1 MQKEAQARI
10 KINKLLEESGWRFLD
25 TAEGKANVQLE
36 TGVVF
41 SSLGPDFEQVPK
53 GFIDFLLLDVDG
65 KPLVVV
71 EAKKESIDPLSAKEQ
86 ARVYARNAN
95 ARYII
100 LTNGNLHYFW
110 DTIHGNPETI
120 SRFPSQ
126 ESVTQFQTYT
136 PNPSALADM
145 PVDSDYI
152 MRTQI
157 PSYDTDPSYQNE
169 DTRAEYI
176 RTKKLRPLRKYQV
189 DAIHALQKA
198 TRKGNNRYLF
208 EMATG
213 TGKTLTSAAVI
224 KLFLRSGNA
233 KRVLFLVDRLE
244 LEDQAY
250 KAFVEYMRN
259 DYTTL
264 IYKENMDTWRKA
276 EIVVSTVQT
285 MLSSDRYRKVFSPT
299 DFELVI
305 SDEAHRSIGGNSRA
319 VFEYFVGYKLGLTAT
334 PKDYLRGFDSEG
346 SNSQREF
353 ERRELLSTYRTF
365 GCQPGEPT
373 FSYSLIDGVK
383 DGFLINPSVV
393 DARTEITTELLSE
406 KGYAVHTVSDD
417 GQAIDD
423 TFHGRDFER
432 KFFNQETNIAM
443 CKAFLD
449 NGLLDPIA
457 EKFDKPL
464 FGKSIIF
471 CISQRHAAKVT
482 NILNKLALSK
492 WPGLYDQSNFA
503 VQVTS
508 QVRDAQQMTNQFANN
523 TLLGRSSI
531 LEGYDTS
538 KARVAVTVGM
548 MTTGYD
554 CQDILN
560 LALMRPVFSPADF
573 VQIKGRG
580 TRKFQ
585 FDYENPDTRTRV
597 AIDKDLFKF
606 FDFFA
611 NCEYF
616 EKDFDYNEKLSL
628 PRISKE
634 TVADESEKGS
644 SETEYVDEN
653 GQKVFR
659 GPVTLNEDDDVKSV
673 KETSVGSSGMRID
686 RESFRKAIDE
696 DVIGNEKLKTMWEN
710 GDAEGAEAYTRTEIF
725 DKPKYFLNLD
735 KVRSMF
741 NIDRR
746 LTMKEFLEFAFNKR
760 DRFAMKDELLDSE
773 WEKFVETHDVD
784 QQHYADAKHFFKAYI
799 TDPEIREIIENKQYA
814 ELYQS
819 PVMSFEEFE
828 RLNGFKTI
836 IPQYVKDYVSLNTFM
851 N

>member
-1 MQKEAQARI
+1 MQREAQARI
-10 KINKLLEESGWRFLD
+10 KINKFLEESGWRFFD
-25 TAEGKANVQLE
+25 SNEGKANVQLE
-36 TGVVF
+36 TGVDF
-41 SSLGPDFEQVPK
+41 SSLGPDFENVPK
-53 GFIDFLLLDVDG
+53 GFIDFLLLDADG

-71 EAKKESIDPLSAKEQ
+71 EAKRESIDPLSAKEQ
-86 ARVYARNAN
+86 ARLYARNVN

-120 SRFPSQ
+120 SRFPTQ

-136 PNPSALADM
+136 PNPSALADTQ
-145 PVDSDYI
+145 VDFDYI
-152 MRTQI
+152 MRTQMAA
-157 PSYDTDPSYQNE
+157 YDADPAYKDES
-169 DTRAEYI
+169 TRGEYI
-176 RTKKLRPLRKYQV
+176 KAKRLRALRKYQV
-189 DAIHALQKA
+189 EAIKALQNA
-198 TRKGNNRYLF
+198 TRQGKNRYLF

-224 KLFLRSGNA
+224 KLFLKSGNA

-244 LEDQAY
+244 LENQAY
-250 KAFVEYMRN
+250 KAFVEYLRN
-259 DYTTL
+259 DYTTV
-264 IYKENMDTWRKA
+264 IYKDNQDTWQRA

-285 MLSSDRYRKVFSPT
+285 MLAGDRYRKAFSPT

-334 PKDYLRGFDSEG
+334 PKDYLRGFDAEG

-406 KGYAVHTVSDD
+406 KGYAVHAVNDD
-417 GQAIDD
+417 GEAVDD
-423 TFHGRDFER
+423 VFHGRDFER
-432 KFFNQETNIAM
+432 NFFNQETNIAM
-443 CKAFLD
+443 CKAFID
-449 NGLLDPIA
+449 NGLVDPIA
-457 EKFDKPL
+457 DKYGKTL

-471 CISQRHAAKVT
+471 CISQRHAAKIT
-482 NILNKLALSK
+482 NILNKLAQTK
-492 WPGLYDQSNFA
+492 WPGVYDQSNFA
-503 VQVTS
+503 VQITS

-523 TLLGRSSI
+523 ALLGRSSV

-573 VQIKGRG
+573 VQMKGRG

-585 FDYENPDTRTRV
+585 FEYEDPDTRENNT
-597 AIDKDLFKF
+597 AEKTLFKF

-616 EKDFDYNEKLSL
+616 ENDFDYNEKIKL
-628 PRISKE
+628 PNISKKSD
-634 TVADESEKGS
+634 TKESVDSSTGS
-644 SETEYVDEN
+644 EYVDET

-673 KETSVGSSGMRID
+673 KETAVGVTGMRID

-696 DVIGNEKLKTMWEN
+696 DVLGNEKLKAMWDN
-710 GDAEGAEAYTRTEIF
+710 GDTEGAETLVRTEIF
-725 DKPKYFLNLD
+725 DKPKYFLNLE
-735 KVRSMF
+735 KIRSVF
-741 NIDRR
+741 NVDRR
-746 LTMKEFLEFAFNKR
+746 LSVKEFLEFVFQKR
-760 DRFAMKDELLDSE
+760 DHFAMKDELLDSE
-773 WEKFVETHDVD
+773 WEKFAETHEVD
-784 QQHYADAKHFFKAYI
+784 QEHYVDAKHFFKAYI

-814 ELYQS
+814 DLYHS
-819 PVMSFEEFE
+819 PVLSFEEFE

>member
-10 KINKLLEESGWRFLD
+10 KINKLLEESGWRFID

-120 SRFPSQ
+120 SRFPTQ

-136 PNPSALADM
+136 PNPSALADTQ
-145 PVDSDYI
+145 VDFDYI
-152 MRTQI
+152 MRTQMAA
-157 PSYDTDPSYQNE
+157 YDADPAYKDES
-169 DTRAEYI
+169 TRGEYI
-176 RTKKLRPLRKYQV
+176 KAKRLRTLRKYQV
-189 DAIHALQKA
+189 EAIKALQNA
-198 TRKGNNRYLF
+198 TRQGKNRYLF

-224 KLFLRSGNA
+224 KLFLKSGNA

-244 LEDQAY
+244 LENQAY
-250 KAFVEYMRN
+250 KAFVEYLRN
-259 DYTTL
+259 DYTTV
-264 IYKENMDTWRKA
+264 IYKDNQDTWQRA

-285 MLSSDRYRKVFSPT
+285 MLAGDRYRRAFSPT

-334 PKDYLRGFDSEG
+334 PKDYLRGFDAEG

-406 KGYAVHTVSDD
+406 KGYAVHAVSDD
-417 GQAIDD
+417 GEAVDD
-423 TFHGRDFER
+423 VFHGRDFER
-432 KFFNQETNIAM
+432 NFFNQETNIAM
-443 CKAFLD
+443 CKAFID
-449 NGLLDPIA
+449 NGFMDPIA
-457 EKFDKPL
+457 DKYGKAL

-482 NILNKLALSK
+482 NILNKLAQTK
-492 WPGLYDQSNFA
+492 WPGVYDQSNFA
-503 VQVTS
+503 VQITS

-523 TLLGRSSI
+523 ALLGRSSV

-573 VQIKGRG
+573 VQMKGRG

-585 FDYENPDTRTRV
+585 FEYEDPDTRENST
-597 AIDKDLFKF
+597 AEKTLFKF

-616 EKDFDYNEKLSL
+616 ENNFDYDEKLKL
-628 PRISKE
+628 PHISKKTDAEE
-634 TVADESEKGS
+634 TVDSSMGS
-644 SETEYVDEN
+644 EYVDET

-673 KETSVGSSGMRID
+673 KETTVGVTGMRID

-696 DVIGNEKLKTMWEN
+696 DVLGNEKLKAMWDN
-710 GDAEGAEAYTRTEIF
+710 GDTEGAEALVRTEIF
-725 DKPKYFLNLD
+725 DKPKYFLNLE
-735 KVRSMF
+735 KIRSVF
-741 NIDRR
+741 NVDRR
-746 LTMKEFLEFAFNKR
+746 LSVKEFLEFVFQKR
-760 DRFAMKDELLDSE
+760 DHFAMKDELLDSE
-773 WEKFVETHDVD
+773 WEKFAETHEVD
-784 QQHYADAKHFFKAYI
+784 QKHYVDARHFFKAYI

-814 ELYQS
+814 DLYHS